1 MQKRGDFPKESVMVR
16 KAIRKIILLLFLVS
30 IPLLG
35 CGGGGNG
42 GGGGGGTISLAWDA
56 NTESDLAGYKIYY
69 GTASR
74 SYGASV
80 NVGNVTSY
88 ELAGLTPGQV
98 YYISVTAYDTA
109 NYESGYSNEVSG
121 PAK

>member
-1 MQKRGDFPKESVMVR
+1 MFSR
-16 KAIRKIILLLFLVS
+16 AIRKIILLLFLVS

-35 CGGGGNG
+35 CGGGGG
-42 GGGGGGTISLAWDA
+42 GEGGGGTISLAWDA
-56 NTESDLAGYKIYY
+56 NTESDVAGYKIYY

-74 SYGASV
+74 SYGAPV

-88 ELAGLTPGQV
+88 VLTGLTPGQV
-98 YYISVTAYDTA
+98 YFISATAYDTA

-121 PAK
+121 PAQ